1 MIAQDLDLAY
11 VAGAAIRLQSG
22 YALLGRK
29 ETSDKDTIDRIFL

>member
-22 YALLGRK
+22 YGLLGRK
-29 ETSDKDTIDRIFL
+29 ETNDKDTIDRVFL